1 MGKMDAALRARFG
14 VEGDWALCQEHTI
27 RWAECD
33 IYAHVNH
40 AAYLTLFE
48 DMRIRWWLEA
58 GGGFSASAPGPVVG
72 SLEVKYLRPGHFQD
86 RVLLTA
92 RTASFRRTS
101 FVHEYGMWRG
111 GLLCS
116 ARALCVVVDNATG
129 AKTTIPE
136 AIRRLMAERD
146 GASAEA

>member
-1 MGKMDAALRARFG
+1 MEPALRERFG
-14 VEGDWALCQEHTI
+14 VEGQWGVWRRHTI

-48 DMRIRWWLEA
+48 DMRIAWWLGA
-58 GGGFSASAPGPVVG
+58 GGRFAPDAPGPVVG
-72 SLEVKYLRPGHFQD
+72 SLEVKYHRPGHFRD

-92 RTASFRRTS
+92 RTASFRRSS
-101 FVHEYGMWRG
+101 FVHQYGMWRAG
-111 GLLCS
+111 DGLLCS

-129 AKTTIPE
+129 RKAEIP
-136 AIRRLMAERD
+136 APMRRLMAERD
-146 GASAEA
+146 GAIAEV

>member
-1 MGKMDAALRARFG
+1 MDAALRETYG
-14 VEGDWALCQEHTI
+14 VEGFWALWQEHTI

-48 DMRIRWWLEA
+48 DMRIAWWLGA
-58 GGGFSASAPGPVVG
+58 GGRFAPDAPGPVVG
-72 SLEVKYLRPGHFQD
+72 SLEVKYHRPGHFRD

-92 RTASFRRTS
+92 RTASFRRSS
-101 FVHEYGMWRG
+101 FVHQYGMWRERD

-129 AKTTIPE
+129 RKAEIP
-136 AIRRLMAERD
+136 APMRRLMAERD
-146 GASAEA
+146 GAIAEV

>member
-1 MGKMDAALRARFG
+1 MDAALRDAYG
-14 VEGDWALCQEHTI
+14 AEGQWALSREHTI

-48 DMRIRWWLEA
+48 DMRIDWWLGA
-58 GGGFSASAPGPVVG
+58 GGGFSPTAPGPVVG
-72 SLEVKYLRPGHFQD
+72 SLEVKYHRPGHFQD

-92 RTASFRRTS
+92 RTASFRRSS
-101 FVHEYGMWRG
+101 FVHQYAMWRD

-116 ARALCVVVDNATG
+116 ARALCVVIDNATG
-129 AKTTIPE
+129 KKAE
-136 AIRRLMAERD
+136 LSDGMRRLMAERD
-146 GASAEA
+146 GAVAEV